1 LPVNSIVKTAN
12 NIIKSNSL
20 KERIP
25 IEPNAHEDELH
36 NLSLTLNNMLD
47 RIDDVVAQEKR
58 FTSDASHELRTPISV
73 ILAQGEYLLDIAKDE
88 KERELAEDIVFEANK
103 LTLLV
108 ERLLLLARIDN
119 NRQKLDKKETD
130 LHSVIDNVIS
140 AQSEFA
146 IQKNITFQVELGQA
160 YKMFADEALITSA
173 IGNLVNN
180 AIKYGIAGGYV
191 KISAFDSD
199 DGINITIKDNGIGI
213 SKENIDKIWTRFFKI
228 DDVRNDEY
236 GSCGMGLS
244 MVKSIIDL
252 HDGKIDVNSVFGE
265 GTEFTIILPNR

>member
-1 LPVNSIVKTAN
+1 MTG
-12 NIIKSNSL
+12 
-20 KERIP
+20 
-25 IEPNAHEDELH
+25 
-36 NLSLTLNNMLD
+36 
-47 RIDDVVAQEKR
+47 
-58 FTSDASHELRTPISV
+58 
-73 ILAQGEYLLDIAKDE
+73 ILAGENTAMLCAVSLGAGVVLSACYDIFRIRRFAF
-88 KERELAEDIVFEANK
+88 REMSRPGVGKYRVLVENITVFAEDIVFEANK